1 MIEHRCYAATV
12 HGDPRSLS
20 GPHCELG
27 IFSVNDFPDDTTR
40 SHDVVTLLD
49 RGQHLLVSL
58 SLLHLWPEQ
67 HEVYDGHKTD
77 NLDGE
82 T

>member
-1 MIEHRCYAATV
+1 M
-12 HGDPRSLS
+12 
-20 GPHCELG
+20 
-27 IFSVNDFPDDTTR
+27 NDFPDDTTR